1 LSYTVAMGLSTI
13 MMNSAGGDLGK
24 WAASLL
30 LGLGCPWISIYM
42 MLALSGSISS
52 IFQSNAMNLA
62 GAGVRGAGK
71 AGGAAAGGA
80 RNLAGWAGGKLGGK
94 SGGGGSA
101 AGGMRQISGGAAA
114 GSGSGPTI
122 DVVARRV

>member
-1 LSYTVAMGLSTI
+1 MGLSVI
-13 MMNSAGGDLGK
+13 LLNNSGGDLGK

-52 IFQSNAMNLA
+52 VFQSNAMNLA
-62 GAGVRGAGK
+62 GAGVRGAGR
-71 AGGAAAGGA
+71 AAGAAAGGA
-80 RNLAGWAGGKLGGK
+80 RSVAGWAGSKLGGG
-94 SGGGGSA
+94 SGGSSA
-101 AGGMRQISGGAAA
+101 GAGGMRQITGGAAA